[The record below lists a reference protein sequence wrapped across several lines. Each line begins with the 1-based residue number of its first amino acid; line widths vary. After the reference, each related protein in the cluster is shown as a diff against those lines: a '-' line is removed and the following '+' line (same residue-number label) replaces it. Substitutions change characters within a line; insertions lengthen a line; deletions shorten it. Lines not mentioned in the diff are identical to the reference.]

1 MSYMKRSYED
11 VLEAV
16 DWRMSDVRIS
26 ILTGIPIDQIR
37 DAREVYTIWQDN
49 ENDNEPIYSSFID
62 LLIEYTKVQM
72 KVLEDNP
79 SMSTGTFH
87 YKLKKTIEYLEQKK
101 LENNYISQT

>member
-37 DAREVYTIWQDN
+37 DAREVYDDEIEEKINYT
-49 ENDNEPIYSSFID
+49 FID
-62 LLIEYTKVQM
+62 LLIEYTKAQM

-79 SMSTGTFH
+79 SMSTGTIH
-87 YKLKKTIEYLEQKK
+87 YKLTKTIEYLEQKK
-101 LENNYISQT
+101 LDNNYISQIWKEI

>member
-37 DAREVYTIWQDN
+37 DAREVYGDRIEEKRISYT
-49 ENDNEPIYSSFID
+49 FID

-72 KVLEDNP
+72 KMLEDNP